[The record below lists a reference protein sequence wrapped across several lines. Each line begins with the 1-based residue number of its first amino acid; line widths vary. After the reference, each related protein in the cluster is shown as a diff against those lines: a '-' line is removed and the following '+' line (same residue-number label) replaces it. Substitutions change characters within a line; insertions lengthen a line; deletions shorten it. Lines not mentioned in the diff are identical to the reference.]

1 MEAPT
6 FVEVSLWESI
16 IVRHVRP
23 LTDSSAAAFG
33 ANLEFHVHSLD
44 GTHAIFASGTLSEW
58 LEIGSLSRRIIQ
70 FVGSVDLSSEKRRP
84 VEPSR
89 TPRGPRHSGLSDD
102 VRLLRRGWRRA

>member
-1 MEAPT
+1 MEAVA
-6 FVEVSLWESI
+6 FGVVILWESI

-44 GTHAIFASGTLSEW
+44 GTHAVFAGWTLSEW
-58 LEIGSLSRRIIQ
+58 LEVCSLSCRIEQ
-70 FVGSVDLSSEKRRP
+70 FVGSVDLSGEKGCP

-89 TPRGPRHSGLSDD
+89 TP
-102 VRLLRRGWRRA
+102 